1 MYLYGKRN
9 MRLSN
14 KLIVFL
20 LMVSLLFG
28 FSTVVHTAHMST
40 YGYELGESLSEL
52 YCTLEGMKKNK
63 HIRKD
68 TPLKDFNEGCWL
80 EFIFTPHDKP
90 TYLKITERLVLT
102 NYKIRLPV
110 LLFHSK

>member
-1 MYLYGKRN
+1 
-9 MRLSN
+9 
-14 KLIVFL
+14 
-20 LMVSLLFG
+20 MVSLLCG
-28 FSTVVHTAHMST
+28 LSTVVHTAHMST
-40 YGYELGESLSEL
+40 YGSELGESRSEI
-52 YCTLEGMKKNK
+52 YCTFEGMKKNK

-68 TPLKDFNEGCWL
+68 TPLKEFNEGCWL
-80 EFIFTPHDKP
+80 EFIITSHDKP